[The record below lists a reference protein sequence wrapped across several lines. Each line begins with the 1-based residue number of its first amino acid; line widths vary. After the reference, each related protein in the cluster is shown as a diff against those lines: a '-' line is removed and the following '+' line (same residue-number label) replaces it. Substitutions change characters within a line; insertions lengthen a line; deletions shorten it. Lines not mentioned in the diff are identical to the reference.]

1 MRYARV
7 RVAPTE
13 GTGDHPLGA
22 RLAETEGVE
31 RERVHRIELL
41 ADGTGLLLAEA
52 SGDRDR
58 YERVLADSKFV
69 HDYAVTG
76 AEGNWYAYVHFDP
89 NERVRRTLADFRDS
103 ELMIEM
109 PIEAL
114 PDGAREI
121 TFVGDEGAFADALPT
136 DTDAYEVE
144 LLETGE
150 RPPKADDLFACLTER
165 QREVLDA
172 ALELGY
178 YEDPRR
184 ATHEEVADAL
194 GVSSGTVG
202 EHLRKIESR
211 VFSQFAREQRDG
223 RSMG

>member
-13 GTGDHPLGA
+13 GAGDHPLGA
-22 RLAETEGVE
+22 RLAEVEDVE

-41 ADGTGLLLAEA
+41 DDGTGLLLAEA

-58 YERVLADSKFV
+58 YERLLADSEFV
-69 HDYAVTG
+69 HDYTVTG
-76 AEGNWYAYVHFDP
+76 TGGNWYAYVHFEP
-89 NERVRRTLADFRDS
+89 NEQVRGTLAEFRDS

-114 PDGAREI
+114 PDGAREM
-121 TFVGDEGAFADALPT
+121 TFVGDEAAFADAIPT
-136 DTDAYEVE
+136 DPERYDVE
-144 LLETGE
+144 LLEMGE
-150 RPPKADDLFACLTER
+150 RPPRADDLFSCLTER

-172 ALELGY
+172 ALERGY
-178 YEDPRR
+178 YENPRR

-194 GVSSGTVG
+194 DVSPSTVG

-211 VFSQFAREQRDG
+211 VFSQFARER
-223 RSMG
+223 

>member
-7 RVAPTE
+7 RVTPTE
-13 GTGDHPLGA
+13 GAGEHPLGE
-22 RLAETEGVE
+22 RLAEVEGVT
-31 RERVHRIELL
+31 RERIHRFELL
-41 ADGTGLLLAEA
+41 DDGTGLLLAEA
-52 SGDRDR
+52 SGDQDR
-58 YERVLADSKFV
+58 YERLLDESEFV

-76 AEGNWYAYVHFDP
+76 EEGSWYAYVHFEP
-89 NERVRRTLADFRDS
+89 NDRIRRTLTALRDS

-114 PDGAREI
+114 PGGTREM
-121 TFVGDEGAFADALPT
+121 TFVGDEGAFTDAIPA

-150 RPPKADDLFACLTER
+150 RPPRADDLFARLTER
-165 QREVLDA
+165 QREVLEV

-184 ATHEEVADAL
+184 ATHEDLAGEL
-194 GVSSGTVG
+194 GVSPGTVG

-211 VFSQFAREQRDG
+211 VFGQFARG
-223 RSMG
+223 R

>member
-7 RVAPTE
+7 RVTPTE

-22 RLAETEGVE
+22 RLAEVEGVE

-41 ADGTGLLLAEA
+41 DDGTGLLLAEA

-58 YERVLADSKFV
+58 YERVLADSEFV

-76 AEGNWYAYVHFDP
+76 AEGDWYAYVHFEP
-89 NERVRRTLADFRDS
+89 NERVRETLAAFRDS
-103 ELMIEM
+103 ELMVEM

-121 TFVGDEGAFADALPT
+121 TFVGDEDAFAAAMPT
-136 DTDAYEVE
+136 DTDHYEVE

-150 RPPKADDLFACLTER
+150 RPPRADDLFARLTER

-172 ALELGY
+172 AVGLGY
-178 YEDPRR
+178 YENPRQ
-184 ATHEEVADAL
+184 ATHEDVADEL
-194 GVSSGTVG
+194 GVSPGTAG

-211 VFSQFAREQRDG
+211 VFAQFARER
-223 RSMG
+223 

>member
-7 RVAPTE
+7 RLTPTE
-13 GTGDHPLGA
+13 GAGNHPLGE
-22 RLAETEGVE
+22 RLAEVEGVQ
-31 RERVHRIELL
+31 RERIHRFELL
-41 ADGTGLLLAEA
+41 GDGTGLLLAEA

-58 YERVLADSKFV
+58 YERLLDESDFV

-76 AEGNWYAYVHFDP
+76 AEGNWYAYVHFEP
-89 NERVRRTLADFRDS
+89 NERVRRTLTEFRDS

-121 TFVGDEGAFADALPT
+121 TFVGDEGAFADAIPA
-136 DTDAYEVE
+136 DTGDYEVE
-144 LLETGE
+144 LLETGD
-150 RPPKADDLFACLTER
+150 RPPRADDIFARLTER
-165 QREVLDA
+165 QREVLSV

-178 YEDPRR
+178 YENPRR
-184 ATHEEVADAL
+184 ATHEDLADEL
-194 GVSSGTVG
+194 GASPGTVG

-211 VFSQFAREQRDG
+211 VFEQFVREQ
-223 RSMG
+223 

>member
-7 RVAPTE
+7 RVTPTD
-13 GTGDHPLGA
+13 GAGDHPLGA
-22 RLAETEGVE
+22 RLAEVEGVE
-31 RERVHRIELL
+31 RKRVHRIELL
-41 ADGTGLLLAEA
+41 DDGTGLLLAEA
-52 SGDRDR
+52 SGDRER
-58 YERVLADSKFV
+58 YEALLADSEFV

-76 AEGNWYAYVHFDP
+76 AEGDWYAYVHFEP
-89 NERVRRTLADFRDS
+89 NERVEETLAAFRDS

-121 TFVGDEGAFADALPT
+121 TFVGDEEAFADAVPT
-136 DTDAYEVE
+136 DTDYYEVE

-150 RPPKADDLFACLTER
+150 RPPRADDLFACLTER
-165 QREVLDA
+165 QREVLSV

-178 YEDPRR
+178 YEDPRE
-184 ATHEEVADAL
+184 ATHGEVADEL
-194 GVSSGTVG
+194 GVSPSTAG

-211 VFSQFAREQRDG
+211 VFAQFARKR
-223 RSMG
+223 

>member
-1 MRYARV
+1 VRYATI

-13 GTGDHPLGA
+13 GAGDHPLGA
-22 RLAETEGVE
+22 RLAEVEGVE

-41 ADGTGLLLAEA
+41 GDGTGLLLAAA

-58 YERVLADSKFV
+58 YERVLADSEFV

-76 AEGNWYAYVHFDP
+76 AEGEWYAYVHFEP
-89 NERVRRTLADFRDS
+89 NERVRETLAAFRDS

-121 TFVGDEGAFADALPT
+121 TFVGDEDAFADAVPLAA
-136 DTDAYEVE
+136 DDYEVE

-150 RPPKADDLFACLTER
+150 RPPRADDLFACLTER
-165 QREVLDA
+165 QRTVLDA

-178 YEDPRR
+178 YENPRQ
-184 ATHEEVADAL
+184 ATHEDVAAEL
-194 GVSSGTVG
+194 GVAPSTVG

-211 VFSQFAREQRDG
+211 VFAQFARG
-223 RSMG
+223 R